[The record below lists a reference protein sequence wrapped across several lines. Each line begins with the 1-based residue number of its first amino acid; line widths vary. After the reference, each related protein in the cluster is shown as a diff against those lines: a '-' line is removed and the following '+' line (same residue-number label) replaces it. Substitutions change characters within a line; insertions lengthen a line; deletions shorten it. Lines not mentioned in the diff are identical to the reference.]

1 MSDII
6 KSIIELEK
14 AQKKNQLQ
22 IEETIRK
29 ALEDFKLGNSDYLV
43 NLMNFIVQLN
53 LSMGIK
59 LLELERELG
68 DFKKEFSSRE
78 LTSQKFQD
86 LLMSDD
92 SIEE

>member
-6 KSIIELEK
+6 KSKIKLEK
-14 AQKKNQLQ
+14 TQKKYQSSFRE
-22 IEETIRK
+22 IIK
-29 ALEDFKLGNSDYLV
+29 KVIEDFKLGYSDDFETLIDYLFQS
-43 NLMNFIVQLN
+43 NILMQL
-53 LSMGIK
+53 K
-59 LLELERELG
+59 LLELESDLG

-92 SIEE
+92 DIEE

>member
-14 AQKKNQLQ
+14 AQKKNQLH
-22 IEETIRK
+22 IEETIRE
-29 ALEDFKLGNSDYLV
+29 ALEDFKLGNPDYLV
-43 NLMNFIVQLN
+43 DLMNFIVQLN

-59 LLELERELG
+59 LLELEKELG

-78 LTSQKFQD
+78 LNSQKFQD
-86 LLMSDD
+86 LLMADEE
-92 SIEE
+92 IEE

>member
-14 AQKKNQLQ
+14 AQKKNQLH
-22 IEETIRK
+22 IEETIRE
-29 ALEDFKLGNSDYLV
+29 ALEDFKLGNPDYLV
-43 NLMNFIVQLN
+43 DLMKFIVQLN

-59 LLELERELG
+59 LLELEKELG

-78 LTSQKFQD
+78 LNSQKFQD
-86 LLMSDD
+86 LLMADEE
-92 SIEE
+92 IEE

>member
-6 KSIIELEK
+6 KSKIKLEK
-14 AQKKNQLQ
+14 TQKKYQSSFRE
-22 IEETIRK
+22 IIK
-29 ALEDFKLGNSDYLV
+29 KVIEDFKLGYSDDFETLIDYLFQS
-43 NLMNFIVQLN
+43 NILMQL
-53 LSMGIK
+53 K

-86 LLMSDD
+86 LLMSED
-92 SIEE
+92 SVEE